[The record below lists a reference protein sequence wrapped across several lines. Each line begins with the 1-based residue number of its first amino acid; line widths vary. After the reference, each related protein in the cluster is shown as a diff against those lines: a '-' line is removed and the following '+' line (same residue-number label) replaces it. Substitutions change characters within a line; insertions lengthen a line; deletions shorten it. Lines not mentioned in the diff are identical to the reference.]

1 VKGFVSEKMSVNH
14 YIGVVC
20 GVPESSFL
28 TINLLRSDINNPK
41 RQAMIVEEILG
52 LIFNFWTGL
61 AILTIVALKSSV
73 KFVPQNR
80 AFVVERFGKYTRT
93 MEAGLNFLF
102 PFIDKVMYDQSL
114 KEHAFDV
121 PSQAAITKDNISL
134 VVDGV
139 LYIKLVDPYKASYGV
154 DRYIYAVTQ
163 LAQTTMRSEIGKID
177 LDKTFEERESLNT
190 QIVNAINVASAPW
203 GVQVMRYE
211 IKDIEPPRTILDA
224 MERQMKAERE
234 KRATILESEGE
245 RQSVINVAEGAKRSQ
260 VLAAEADKAEQILRA
275 EGEAQAIIAVADAQA
290 KALET
295 VGKVA
300 NTDEGQKAVQLEL
313 ADKAIS
319 AKHAIA
325 KDSTVV
331 LLPDDNS
338 NAASIVAE
346 AMTIINTLNSD
357 KTITQKPGTQ

>member
-1 VKGFVSEKMSVNH
+1 M
-14 YIGVVC
+14 GVDELL
-20 GVPESSFL
+20 GV
-28 TINLLRSDINNPK
+28 
-41 RQAMIVEEILG
+41 
-52 LIFNFWTGL
+52 IFNFWTGL
-61 AILTIVALKSSV
+61 AVLIIILVKSSI

-80 AFVVERFGKYTRT
+80 AFVVERFGKYNKT
-93 MEAGLNFLF
+93 MVAGLNMLF
-102 PFIDKVMYDQSL
+102 PFIDKVSYNQSL
-114 KEHAFDV
+114 KEHAYDV

-139 LYIKLVDPYKASYGV
+139 LYLKLLDAYKASYGV
-154 DRYIYAVTQ
+154 DDYVYAVTQ

-177 LDKTFEERESLNT
+177 LDKTFEERESLNIN
-190 QIVNAINVASAPW
+190 IVNAINLASEPW

-234 KRATILESEGE
+234 KRATILESEGN
-245 RQSVINVAEGAKRSQ
+245 RQSAINVAEGAKQAQ

-290 KALET
+290 KALDT

-300 NTDEGQKAVQLEL
+300 NTEEGQKAIQLDL
-313 ADKAIS
+313 ADKAIE
-319 AKHAIA
+319 AKRAIA

-331 LLPDDNS
+331 LLPESNS
-338 NAASIVAE
+338 NAANVVAE
-346 AMTIINTLNSD
+346 AMTIINTLNSE
-357 KTITQKPGTQ
+357 KTVSQ

>member
-1 VKGFVSEKMSVNH
+1 M
-14 YIGVVC
+14 GVDELL
-20 GVPESSFL
+20 GV
-28 TINLLRSDINNPK
+28 
-41 RQAMIVEEILG
+41 
-52 LIFNFWTGL
+52 IFNFWTGL
-61 AILTIVALKSSV
+61 AVLIIILVKSSI

-80 AFVVERFGKYTRT
+80 AYVVERFGKYNKT
-93 MEAGLNFLF
+93 MVAGLNLLF
-102 PFIDKVMYDQSL
+102 PFIDKVSYDQSL
-114 KEHAFDV
+114 KEHAYDV

-139 LYIKLVDPYKASYGV
+139 LYLKVLDAYKASYGV
-154 DRYIYAVTQ
+154 DDYVYAVTQ

-190 QIVNAINVASAPW
+190 NIVNAINLASEPW
-203 GVQVMRYE
+203 GVQVLRYE

-234 KRATILESEGE
+234 KRATILESEGN
-245 RQSVINVAEGAKRSQ
+245 RQSAINIAEGAKQAQ

-290 KALET
+290 KALDT

-300 NTDEGQKAVQLEL
+300 NTEDGQKAIQLNL
-313 ADKAIS
+313 ADKAIE
-319 AKHAIA
+319 AKRAIA

-331 LLPDDNS
+331 LLPDDSS
-338 NAASIVAE
+338 NAANLVAE
-346 AMTIINTLNSD
+346 AMTIINTLNSE
-357 KTITQKPGTQ
+357 KSAHQ

>member
-1 VKGFVSEKMSVNH
+1 MQIEELL
-14 YIGVVC
+14 GV
-20 GVPESSFL
+20 
-28 TINLLRSDINNPK
+28 
-41 RQAMIVEEILG
+41 
-52 LIFNFWTGL
+52 IFNFWTGL
-61 AILTIVALKSSV
+61 AVLIIVLVKSSI

-80 AFVVERFGKYTRT
+80 AYVVERFGKYNKT
-93 MEAGLNFLF
+93 MTAGLNVLV
-102 PFIDKVMYDQSL
+102 PFIDKVGYDQSL
-114 KEHAFDV
+114 KEHAYDV

-139 LYIKLVDPYKASYGV
+139 LYLKLLDAYKASYGV
-154 DRYIYAVTQ
+154 DDYVYAVTQ

-190 QIVNAINVASAPW
+190 NIVNAINLASEPW

-234 KRATILESEGE
+234 KRATILESEGN
-245 RQSVINVAEGAKRSQ
+245 RQSAINVAEGAKQAQ

-290 KALET
+290 KALDT
-295 VGKVA
+295 VGQVA
-300 NTDEGQKAVQLEL
+300 RTEEGQKAIQLDL
-313 ADKAIS
+313 ADKAIE
-319 AKHAIA
+319 AKRAIA

-331 LLPDDNS
+331 LLPESNS
-338 NAASIVAE
+338 SAANVVAE
-346 AMTIINTLNSD
+346 AMTIINTLNSN
-357 KTITQKPGTQ
+357 KTISQ

>member
-1 VKGFVSEKMSVNH
+1 MGIDE
-14 YIGVVC
+14 
-20 GVPESSFL
+20 
-28 TINLLRSDINNPK
+28 LL
-41 RQAMIVEEILG
+41 AV
-52 LIFNFWTGL
+52 IFNFWTGL
-61 AILTIVALKSSV
+61 AVLIIILVKSSI

-80 AFVVERFGKYTRT
+80 AFVVERFGKYNKT
-93 MEAGLNFLF
+93 MVAGLNLLF
-102 PFIDKVMYDQSL
+102 PFIDKVAYDQSL

-139 LYIKLVDPYKASYGV
+139 LYLKLLDAYKASYGV
-154 DRYIYAVTQ
+154 DNHVYAVSQ

-177 LDKTFEERESLNT
+177 LDKTFEERESLNIN
-190 QIVNAINVASAPW
+190 IVNAINMASEPW

-234 KRATILESEGE
+234 KRATILESEGN
-245 RQSVINVAEGAKRSQ
+245 RQSAINVAQGAKQAQ
-260 VLAAEADKAEQILRA
+260 VLAAEADKAEQILGA

-290 KALET
+290 KALDT
-295 VGKVA
+295 VGRVA
-300 NTDEGQKAVQLEL
+300 NTVEGQKAIQLDL
-313 ADKAIS
+313 ADKAIA

-331 LLPDDNS
+331 LLPENNS
-338 NAASIVAE
+338 SAANVVAE

-357 KTITQKPGTQ
+357 NAASQ